1 MPACLPAYLVDRS
14 EGHDEDGDEE
24 VCDGEAEDEVV
35 GHVLQVP
42 LQQDGGDHEHVAC
55 REGRNEFWV
64 SALLQPLVSMNWL
77 VRSLTHRQW

>member
-1 MPACLPAYLVDRS
+1 MSAQCSAYLVDGS

-24 VCDGEAEDEVV
+24 VSDGEAEDEVV

-55 REGRNEFWV
+55 GGSSR
-64 SALLQPLVSMNWL
+64 
-77 VRSLTHRQW
+77 

>member
-1 MPACLPAYLVDRS
+1 MDSLICLPSYLVDGS

-42 LQQDGGDHEHVAC
+42 LQQDGRDHEHVA
-55 REGRNEFWV
+55 
-64 SALLQPLVSMNWL
+64 
-77 VRSLTHRQW
+77 